1 MVGALTAR
9 RAGRALRGALP
20 QRRFRAPALV
30 LAAALAA
37 GPVLGGC
44 AVFEPEA
51 SPSPA
56 PTPLASG
63 VRGTVLLGPTCE
75 GATRADA
82 CTEPYVARLLVL
94 DVDGG
99 LVGEVTSDGDGGFAL
114 ALPPGV
120 YTIQPAP
127 PEGDAL
133 FPVAFPVSLVVG
145 EGEWTE
151 VGIDYDTG
159 IR

>member
-1 MVGALTAR
+1 VVGPLSRPRPRGRSPRGPLLRAR
-9 RAGRALRGALP
+9 LSL
-20 QRRFRAPALV
+20 PALA
-30 LAAALAA
+30 LAAALA
-37 GPVLGGC
+37 LGGC

-56 PTPLASG
+56 PTPLVSG
-63 VRGTVLLGPTCE
+63 VRGSVLLGPTCE

-94 DVDGG
+94 DADGA
-99 LVGEVTSDGDGGFAL
+99 LVGEVTSDADGRFAL
-114 ALPPGV
+114 PLPPGV
-120 YTIQPAP
+120 YTIQPSP

>member
-9 RAGRALRGALP
+9 TAGRATLLLAL
-20 QRRFRAPALV
+20 A
-30 LAAALAA
+30 LAAALGAA
-37 GPVLGGC
+37 GC

-51 SPSPA
+51 SPTPA
-56 PTPLASG
+56 PTPVLSG
-63 VRGTVLLGPTCE
+63 VRGTVLLGPTCA

-94 DVDGG
+94 DAEGA
-99 LVGEVTSDGDGGFAL
+99 LVGEVTSAEDGSFTL
-114 ALPPGV
+114 TLPPGV
-120 YTIQPAP
+120 YTIQPTP

-133 FPVAFPVSLVVG
+133 FPVAFPVSFVVG
-145 EGEWTE
+145 EEEWTE